1 MGDSEKRSRER
12 AARSLRDKGLIELV
26 VRCEKQPCRHG
37 RRDVWRYLMHDPTA
51 PEGRFTR
58 EEAEELNRQIAR
70 SIRATAPSA
79 TRG

>member
-12 AARSLRDKGLIELV
+12 AARSLKRKGLIELV

-51 PEGRFTR
+51 PRSQFTR
-58 EEAEELNRQIAR
+58 EEAERL
-70 SIRATAPSA
+70 
-79 TRG
+79 TRGIAEAMENLA

>member
-37 RRDVWRYLMHDPTA
+37 RRDVWRYFMHDPTA
-51 PEGRFTR
+51 PRSQFTR
-58 EEAEELNRQIAR
+58 EEAEELNRDIEEL
-70 SIRATAPSA
+70 